1 MGSHKGLKGLLRGPK
16 FSGNHSTVIPT
27 AIPVVLAA
35 KESPHVTKIGLG
47 IITPVR
53 AGAQPHIKFTS
64 VSGGL
69 KMQVRGNNA
78 VQLFWLYTTEP
89 DTVIKDITTK
99 WENR

>member
-1 MGSHKGLKGLLRGPK
+1 MSHIKGLLKGPK
-16 FSGNHSTVIPT
+16 FSGNHSTVIAC
-27 AIPVVLAA
+27 AIPAIIAA

-47 IITPVR
+47 IISPIR
-53 AGAQPHIKFTS
+53 PSKAHIKFTM

-69 KMQVRGNNA
+69 KMQVRGTNA
-78 VQLFWLYTTEP
+78 VQLFWLYTKEP